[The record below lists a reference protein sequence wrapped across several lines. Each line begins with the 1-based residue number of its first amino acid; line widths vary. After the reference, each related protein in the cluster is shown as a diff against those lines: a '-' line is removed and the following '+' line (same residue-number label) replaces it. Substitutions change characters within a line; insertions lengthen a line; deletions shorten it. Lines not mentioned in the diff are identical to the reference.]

1 MKSRVKIRFAMSA
14 QQSISCWLGH
24 RALLVRRK
32 EVMPKDRFR
41 FWLVVALLMTFHTP
55 ISALPQKSAPPST
68 LHPGPA
74 TQDGLKPILNYISAG
89 WNTLTRSMD
98 DCSTIVD
105 SKLASKSILYVPADF
120 PISDKL
126 RALEQR
132 CNIEVKP
139 LPKVIHKL
147 GEIDTNAF
155 SPHGLLYLEHPYV
168 VPGGRFNEMYGWDSY
183 FILRGL
189 LRAGNVELAK
199 GMVENFFFEI
209 EHYGAVLNANRTY
222 YLSRS
227 QPPFLTSMILGVYE
241 AQKAQGHE
249 DRAWLE
255 RAYGYAVRDHALWI
269 NDPHLAGDTGLS
281 RYFDFGTGPAPES
294 LKDETDHYQKVA
306 EYFLQHPELGDR
318 LLVDRNSPDAHES
331 AVGPRFS
338 LQLCDVPLTMQKVN
352 CDSVKDL
359 SLNREYFKGDR
370 SMRESG
376 FDISFRF
383 SAFGADTH
391 HFAPACLNSLLY
403 KAEKDLEAMST
414 ILGRRQEAEDWKKG
428 AAARQKA
435 LVDWMWDAQL
445 GEFFDYNFVT
455 KKRSVYEY
463 ASTFYPLW
471 AGLATKEQAEAVV
484 KNLPHF
490 EKPGGFL
497 TSPYDTG
504 AQWDAP
510 YAWAPVQFMVVD
522 GLRRYGYTEQADR
535 LSYEFLSTVA
545 DNFRRDGTIREKYN
559 AVNRTTESATTSGY
573 TINVVGFGWTNAA
586 FLEFLHQLPK
596 ADVDR
601 LAAEQSPAK

>member
-1 MKSRVKIRFAMSA
+1 MKNKLASTSEQNISRGLDHHVS
-14 QQSISCWLGH
+14 
-24 RALLVRRK
+24 LVRRK
-32 EVMPKDRFR
+32 EVMPKEISR
-41 FWLVVALLMTFHTP
+41 FWMVVALLVTFASP
-55 ISALPQKSAPPST
+55 IFAAPQKTAPPSA
-68 LHPGPA
+68 LRPGPA
-74 TQDGLKPILNYISAG
+74 TQEGLKPILDYISSG
-89 WNTLTRSMD
+89 WDTLTRSMD
-98 DCSTIVD
+98 NCSTIVD
-105 SKLASKSILYVPADF
+105 PKFATKSILYVPADF

-126 RALEQR
+126 HGLEKR
-132 CNIEVKP
+132 CNIEVKA

-155 SPHGLLYLEHPYV
+155 SPHGLLYLENPYV

-189 LRAGNVELAK
+189 LRAGKVGLAR

-241 AQKAQGHE
+241 AQKEQGHE

-255 RAYGYAVRDHALWI
+255 RAYAYAVRDHALWI

-281 RYFDFGTGPAPES
+281 RYFDLGTGPAPES
-294 LKDETDHYQKVA
+294 LKDETDHYQRVA
-306 EYFLQHPELGDR
+306 EYFLQHTELGDR
-318 LLVDRNSPDAHES
+318 LLVERKATDSPEA
-331 AVGPRFS
+331 AIGPRYS
-338 LQLCDVPLTMQKVN
+338 LQLCNVPLTMQKVN
-352 CDSVKDL
+352 CDPVKDL
-359 SLNREYFKGDR
+359 SLSRDYFKGDR

-403 KAEKDLEAMST
+403 KEEKDLEVMST
-414 ILGRRQEAEDWKKG
+414 VLGRPQEAEEWKKQ
-428 AAARQKA
+428 AAAHQKA
-435 LVDWMWDAQL
+435 LRDWMWDAQL

-455 KKRSVYEY
+455 RKHSVYEY

-471 AGLATKEQAEAVV
+471 AGLATKEQAAAVV

-490 EKPGGFL
+490 ERPGGFM

-510 YAWAPVQFMVVD
+510 YAWAPVQFMVVE
-522 GLRRYGYTEQADR
+522 GLRRYGYTAQADR

-545 DNFRRDGTIREKYN
+545 ENFRRDGTIREKYN

-596 ADVDR
+596 ADVER
-601 LAAEQSPAK
+601 LAAEQSAGK

>member
-1 MKSRVKIRFAMSA
+1 
-14 QQSISCWLGH
+14 
-24 RALLVRRK
+24 
-32 EVMPKDRFR
+32 MPKNRFR
-41 FWLVVALLMTFHTP
+41 FWLVLTLLIAFGAP
-55 ISALPQKSAPPST
+55 IFGLPQKSAPAST
-68 LHPGPA
+68 LHRGPA
-74 TQDGLKPILNYISAG
+74 AQDGLRPILNYISAG
-89 WNTLTRSMD
+89 WTTLTRSMD
-98 DCSTIVD
+98 ECSTIVD
-105 SKLASKSILYVPADF
+105 PKLAAKSILYVPADF

-126 RALEQR
+126 HALEQR
-132 CNIEVKP
+132 CNIEVKS

-147 GEIDTNAF
+147 GEIDTNTF

-183 FILRGL
+183 FIIRGL
-189 LRAGNVELAK
+189 LRAGKVELAK

-209 EHYGAVLNANRTY
+209 EHYGAVLNANRSY

-227 QPPFLTSMILGVYE
+227 QPPFLTSMILGVYQ

-281 RYFDFGTGPAPES
+281 RYVDFGNGPAPES

-306 EYFLQHPELGDR
+306 EYFLQHPELGNR
-318 LLVDRNSPDAHES
+318 LLVDSNSSEAHE
-331 AVGPRFS
+331 AAIGPRYS
-338 LQLCDVPLTMQKVN
+338 LRLCNVPLTTQEVN
-352 CDSVKDL
+352 CDEVKDL
-359 SLNREYFKGDR
+359 SLTREYFRGDR

-383 SAFGADTH
+383 SPFGADTH

-403 KAEKDLEAMST
+403 KAEKDLEAIST
-414 ILGRRQEAEDWKKG
+414 MLGRSPESEDWKKQ
-428 AAARQKA
+428 AAARQRA
-435 LVDWMWDAQL
+435 IVDLMWDLQL
-445 GEFFDYNFVT
+445 GEFFDFNFFT
-455 KKRSVYEY
+455 KKRSTYEY

-484 KNLPHF
+484 KSLPHF
-490 EKPGGFL
+490 EGPGGFI
-497 TSPYDTG
+497 TSPYETG

-522 GLRRYGYTEQADR
+522 GLRRYGYANEADR
-535 LSYEFLSTVA
+535 LCYKFLSTVA
-545 DNFRRDGTIREKYN
+545 ENFRRDGTIREKYN
-559 AVNRTTESATTSGY
+559 ALNRTTETATTSGY

-586 FLEFLHQLPK
+586 FLEFLRQLPK
-596 ADVDR
+596 QDLER
-601 LAAEQSPAK
+601 LAAEHSIAK

>member
-1 MKSRVKIRFAMSA
+1 MFHSY
-14 QQSISCWLGH
+14 GG
-24 RALLVRRK
+24 K
-32 EVMPKDRFR
+32 EAMPKVRLL
-41 FWLVVALLMTFHTP
+41 FWMVPALLMTFNSP
-55 ISALPQKSAPPST
+55 ILASPQKPATAAALHSGPST
-68 LHPGPA
+68 RE
-74 TQDGLKPILNYISAG
+74 GLQPILNYISAG
-89 WNTLTRSMD
+89 WTTLTRSMD

-105 SKLASKSILYVPADF
+105 PKLASKSILYVPADF
-120 PISDKL
+120 PISEKL
-126 RALEQR
+126 HALEQR
-132 CNIEVKP
+132 CNIDVKP

-147 GEIDTNAF
+147 GEIDPNTF

-183 FILRGL
+183 FIIRGL
-189 LRAGNVELAK
+189 LRAGKVELAK

-249 DRAWLE
+249 ERAWLE
-255 RAYGYAVRDHALWI
+255 RAYGYAVRDHAQWI

-306 EYFLQHPELGDR
+306 EYFLQHPELGDH
-318 LLVDRNSPDAHES
+318 LLVDRNSPEAHES

-338 LQLCDVPLTMQKVN
+338 LQLCNVPLTMQKVN

-359 SLNREYFKGDR
+359 SLSREYFKGDR

-403 KAEKDLEAMST
+403 KGEKDLEAMSAM
-414 ILGRRQEAEDWKKG
+414 LGRAQEAEAWKKQ

-435 LVDWMWDAQL
+435 IVDWMWDAQV
-445 GEFFDYNFVT
+445 GEFFDYNFVI
-455 KKRSVYEY
+455 KKRSAYEY

-484 KNLPHF
+484 NALPHF
-490 EKPGGFL
+490 ERPGGFM
-497 TSPYDTG
+497 TSPYETG

-510 YAWAPVQFMVVD
+510 YAWAPVQFIVVE
-522 GLRRYGYTEQADR
+522 GLRRYGYNEHADR
-535 LSYEFLSTVA
+535 LSYEFLGTVA

-586 FLEFLHQLPK
+586 FLEFLHQSPK
-596 ADVDR
+596 EYVER
-601 LAAEQSPAK
+601 LAAEQPAAK

>member
-1 MKSRVKIRFAMSA
+1 
-14 QQSISCWLGH
+14 
-24 RALLVRRK
+24 
-32 EVMPKDRFR
+32 MPKLRLL
-41 FWLVVALLMTFHTP
+41 FWMVLALLMSFDSP
-55 ISALPQKSAPPST
+55 ILALPQKLAPTPA

-74 TQDGLKPILNYISAG
+74 VQDGLKPILNYISAG
-89 WNTLTRSMD
+89 WTTLTRSMD

-105 SKLASKSILYVPADF
+105 SKLATKSILYVPADF

-132 CNIEVKP
+132 CNIDVKP

-147 GEIDTNAF
+147 GEIDPNTF

-183 FILRGL
+183 
-189 LRAGNVELAK
+189 
-199 GMVENFFFEI
+199 
-209 EHYGAVLNANRTY
+209 
-222 YLSRS
+222 
-227 QPPFLTSMILGVYE
+227 E
-241 AQKAQGHE
+241 AEKAQGHE

-255 RAYGYAVRDHALWI
+255 RAYAYAVRDHALWI
-269 NDPHLAGDTGLS
+269 NEPHLAGDTGLS

-306 EYFLQHPELGDR
+306 EYFLQHPELGDH
-318 LLVDRNSPDAHES
+318 LLVDTNSPQAHES

-338 LQLCDVPLTMQKVN
+338 MQLCNVPSTMQKVN

-359 SLNREYFKGDR
+359 SLSREYFKGDR

-414 ILGRRQEAEDWKKG
+414 LLGRPQEAEDWKKQ

-435 LVDWMWDAQL
+435 IVDWMWDAQL
-445 GEFFDYNFVT
+445 GEFFDYNFIS
-455 KKRSVYEY
+455 KKHSVYEY

-471 AGLATKEQAEAVV
+471 AGLASKEQAEAVV

-490 EKPGGFL
+490 ERPGGFL
-497 TSPYDTG
+497 TSPYETG

-522 GLRRYGYTEQADR
+522 GLRRYGYNQQADR

-545 DNFRRDGTIREKYN
+545 ENFRRDGTIREKYN

-596 ADVDR
+596 EDVER
-601 LAAEQSPAK
+601 LGAEQPATK